1 MSVLL
6 NMCSVHTM
14 GMPSDFE
21 TVLEALRVLTNCVGA
36 GALAMA
42 ERAAATTPA
51 QRSSSRHSIVSVNAA
66 GCDRGGAGA
75 GVGTSGAG
83 TGNATHDATEA
94 ALRTARESIRKA
106 NGMRTLLR
114 LLFKGGVRPQAHL
127 DAVTDG
133 IRAMVC
139 RVLLGLA
146 QNPHILHTLQ
156 ALQVRHPFLRAP
168 IAPTAAAC
176 ETAEQ
181 YPPPLAGHS
190 GGGLGGGCV
199 RIRWVGGCRSC
210 CASRGSSGARAW
222 RAWAATGM
230 RRRRSSTRPPW
241 SSSCCAP
248 AAHCRQWRRPRTPL
262 PPPSPR
268 CVSDMLSASHSPV
281 ARLGSSNPLANLRPS
296 TESCCR
302 AHLSGRCKPARPFS
316 SVGRTGRIIVLNC
329 I

>member
-176 ETAEQ
+176 ERRQSNIHHRLPVTQAEGWAVGVCVSGGSAAVGAAARAGAQVARGRGGHGRRRACGGGGVQHVRRGAHRAVHRPHTAD
-181 YPPPLAGHS
+181 S
-190 GGGLGGGCV
+190 GGGHGRRCPPLLQ
-199 RIRWVGGCRSC
+199 
-210 CASRGSSGARAW
+210 GA
-222 RAWAATGM
+222 
-230 RRRRSSTRPPW
+230 
-241 SSSCCAP
+241 
-248 AAHCRQWRRPRTPL
+248 
-262 PPPSPR
+262 
-268 CVSDMLSASHSPV
+268 
-281 ARLGSSNPLANLRPS
+281 
-296 TESCCR
+296 
-302 AHLSGRCKPARPFS
+302 
-316 SVGRTGRIIVLNC
+316 
-329 I
+329 